1 MRIFSKIVFICNLC
15 FILAAILRY
24 VEVSRHAQGSTNG
37 LLPFQPLTATIVI
50 LGYGAIF
57 INLVFFI
64 VAGIFLRRPAVQNIP
79 RKILFFNLIVFP
91 LQVWYFFFT

>member
-1 MRIFSKIVFICNLC
+1 MRIFSKIVFICNVC
-15 FILAAILRY
+15 FIIAAVLRFI
-24 VEVSRHAQGSTNG
+24 EVSRHAKGNADG
-37 LLPFQPLTATIVI
+37 ILPFQPLTATIVI

-64 VAGIFLRRPAVQNIP
+64 IAGIFFKRPAVRSIS
-79 RKILFFNLIVFP
+79 RKLLLFNLIVFP